1 MTDFELL
8 LSATPGFQRR
18 IAELRDSVLREGPLD
33 PRGRSLA
40 VVAVAL
46 ATQHP
51 ALNEVLAWA
60 KQQGLVNEEI
70 GHLAAIASALKATHF
85 GAANG
90 SGGGSAQ
97 PESATCC

>member
-8 LSATPGFQRR
+8 LSATPNFQKR
-18 IAELRDSVLREGPLD
+18 IAELRDAVLSEGPLD
-33 PRGRSLA
+33 PRSRSLA

-51 ALNEVLAWA
+51 ALNDVLSWA
-60 KQQGLVNEEI
+60 KQQGVRNEEI

-90 SGGGSAQ
+90 SGSANTQ